1 MKLKIFFTY
10 IITILLFGCA
20 NDDILTKKE
29 MAIQSKADAVV
40 ANMLFDNDLNEKV
53 SYNVSKTGSVTI
65 KFAESVKEKDYT
77 KVVNLLRRN
86 TAVDGVF
93 AEQSGQE
100 VCGLP

>member
-10 IITILLFGCA
+10 VLATLLLGCA
-20 NDDILTKKE
+20 ADDVLTKKE
-29 MAIQSKADAVV
+29 IAIQGKADAVV
-40 ANMLFDNDLNEKV
+40 ANVLFDNDLNEKA

-65 KFAESVKEKDYT
+65 KFSESVKEKDYT
-77 KVVNLLRRN
+77 KVVNLLRTN